1 MCFICA
7 VHRCRLTYGP
17 LCYCLLPPV
26 SCLWEL
32 RVSNSSCY
40 DKIQPRSV
48 VIITLN
54 LNRNVTW
61 FRLFWCLRYY
71 YCTLAAQGTEALP
84 EVTIRPVFQA
94 IPSGEAATFA
104 CVISSPETSVL
115 NVTWLHNGTSLPP
128 TDARFSTSDLE
139 LTISNFSED
148 LAGNYTCV
156 VANSVGIVS
165 SSVAELQIACE

>member
-1 MCFICA
+1 M
-7 VHRCRLTYGP
+7 L
-17 LCYCLLPPV
+17 
-26 SCLWEL
+26 
-32 RVSNSSCY
+32 
-40 DKIQPRSV
+40 
-48 VIITLN
+48 
-54 LNRNVTW
+54 LNRFGAIPGFCQKCVLHWEGEKLQIIGSPEGRHQMCPLNS
-61 FRLFWCLRYY
+61 FK
-71 YCTLAAQGTEALP
+71 GT
-84 EVTIRPVFQA
+84 RPVFQA

-156 VANSVGIVS
+156 VANSIGIVS
-165 SSVAELQIACE
+165 SNVAELQIACE